1 MNFTIEQLD
10 TDADSGVI
18 QAHWRVTKTSG
29 DNTAESYGSCDFFP
43 DSTAEDYIAFDSL
56 TEANVIDWVRN
67 KLDLTD
73 VESHLDLDLAQQAS
87 QTPNLPW

>member
-29 DNTAESYGSCDFFP
+29 ENTAESYGTCDFFP
-43 DSTAEDYIAFDSL
+43 DPTAEDYIAFDSL
-56 TEANVIDWVRN
+56 TEANVIDWVRFQ
-67 KLDLTD
+67 LDLAD
-73 VESHLDLDLAQQAS
+73 LESHLDLELAQQ
-87 QTPNLPW
+87 TPTLPW

>member
-10 TDADSGVI
+10 TDADTGVI
-18 QAHWRVTKTSG
+18 QAHWRLTKTSG

-67 KLDLTD
+67 QLDLTD
-73 VESHLDLDLAQQAS
+73 LEEHLDLDLAQQ
-87 QTPNLPW
+87 TPSLPW

>member
-67 KLDLTD
+67 QLDLTD
-73 VESHLDLDLAQQAS
+73 LEEHLDLDLAQQ
-87 QTPNLPW
+87 TPSLPW

>member
-56 TEANVIDWVRN
+56 TESNVIDWVRN
-67 KLDLTD
+67 QLDLTD
-73 VESHLDLDLAQQAS
+73 LEEHLDLDLAQQ
-87 QTPNLPW
+87 TPSLPW

>member
-18 QAHWRVTKTSG
+18 QAHWRVSKTSG
-29 DNTAESYGSCDFFP
+29 ENTAESYGSCDFFP

-67 KLDLTD
+67 QLDLTD
-73 VESHLDLDLAQQAS
+73 LEEHLDLDLAQQ
-87 QTPNLPW
+87 TPSLPW